1 MNTGSTGESTDRHNM
16 KTDFPL
22 LFITSEGG
30 IHLLAVYSSKLCDE
44 MSLEHFL
51 QAIRCNQFSSCLIL
65 LSKQDTKKPIRSWA
79 SFQIFF
85 FFFSCCTYIP
95 WSHSTP
101 SSIKS
106 PNNCYTHYLWRRSF
120 FSLLISVRIW
130 DGQEAICSGHLG
142 FSLLQILLVPASR
155 FSSGE
160 PPPSPTLS
168 LWGFNRLGSSHP
180 ITKKLGLANQHSPSS
195 WPEFTDGHMCPPKYK
210 ERQSRDFCRKEW
222 KKRAPF
228 PSGNCV

>member
-1 MNTGSTGESTDRHNM
+1 MNTGGTGESTNRYNM
-16 KTDFPL
+16 KRDFSL

-30 IHLLAVYSSKLCDE
+30 IHLLAVYSSKLCDKI
-44 MSLEHFL
+44 SFEHFL

-65 LSKQDTKKPIRSWA
+65 LSKQDTKKPIRCWA
-79 SFQIFF
+79 SFQI

-106 PNNCYTHYLWRRSF
+106 PNNCYTHLWWRSF
-120 FSLLISVRIW
+120 FSLFISVRIW
-130 DGQEAICSGHLG
+130 DGQEAICGGHLG

-155 FSSGE
+155 FSSGK

-168 LWGFNRLGSSHP
+168 LWGLNRLGSSHP
-180 ITKKLGLANQHSPSS
+180 ITKKPIGIAHHLDQSS
-195 WPEFTDGHMCPPKYK
+195 QMGICTHLSTRKDNHMTFVG
-210 ERQSRDFCRKEW
+210 RSR
-222 KKRAPF
+222 KRELPF
-228 PSGNCV
+228 PQGTVYNKM